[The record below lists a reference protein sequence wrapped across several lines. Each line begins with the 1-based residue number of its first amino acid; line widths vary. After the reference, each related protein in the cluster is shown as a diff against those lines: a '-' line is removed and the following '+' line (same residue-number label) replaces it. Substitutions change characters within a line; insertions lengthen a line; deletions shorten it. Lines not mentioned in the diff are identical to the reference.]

1 MKWAL
6 VRFTLFTGTRLD
18 VFNGKN
24 PDEVVLSRHYVR
36 REEARLT
43 VRSPEEVGGGWVL
56 SRDTEGFLLK
66 WRDGSLPR
74 QGKQDGLCVG
84 VVRRCV
90 CLVWELMKSSQLTAF
105 TY

>member
-43 VRSPEEVGGGWVL
+43 VWNPEEVGGGGWGCPGTQRPSFSNGGMAL
-56 SRDTEGFLLK
+56 YQDRASRMA
-66 WRDGSLPR
+66 
-74 QGKQDGLCVG
+74 CV
-84 VVRRCV
+84 
-90 CLVWELMKSSQLTAF
+90 
-105 TY
+105 